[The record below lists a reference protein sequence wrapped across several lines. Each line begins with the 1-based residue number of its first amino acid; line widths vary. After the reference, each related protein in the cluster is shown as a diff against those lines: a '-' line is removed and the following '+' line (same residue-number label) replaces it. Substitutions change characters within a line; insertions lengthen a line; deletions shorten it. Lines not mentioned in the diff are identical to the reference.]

1 MKESILS
8 RISALLGMEKVELAS
23 MKLMDGVTVLEA
35 DAFEPGMEIFIVT
48 QDEQRIALPV
58 GEYELEDGNMLE
70 ITTEGVIAEIK
81 APTAEEEAPTAP
93 GESTEPTTEPMA
105 PMMEEQMSEEGTPSQ
120 PKKVIKSQIEE
131 MLFSKIEE
139 LKAENESLKAQLSEQ
154 PVVEEA
160 PVVEAEAA
168 AKPIS
173 HNPEKQT
180 AVPQFTFGANRK
192 ETTMDRILNKLAN

>member
-35 DAFEPGMEIFIVT
+35 DAFEPGMEVFIVT
-48 QDEQRIALPV
+48 EDEQRIALPV
-58 GEYELEDGNMLE
+58 GEYELEDERILVVA
-70 ITTEGVIAEIK
+70 TEGVIAEIK
-81 APTAEEEAPTAP
+81 MKEEEAPAP
-93 GESTEPTTEPMA
+93 EEAPVAEEPAAEE
-105 PMMEEQMSEEGTPSQ
+105 PMMEEQMSEEGTPAQ

-154 PVVEEA
+154 PVIEEA
-160 PVVEAEAA
+160 PVVEEPA

-180 AVPQFTFGANRK
+180 AAPQFTFGANRK

>member
-35 DAFEPGMEIFIVT
+35 DAFEPGMEVFIVT
-48 QDEQRIALPV
+48 EDEQRIALPV
-58 GEYELEDGNMLE
+58 GEYELEDGRMLVVA
-70 ITTEGVIAEIK
+70 TEGVIAEIK
-81 APTAEEEAPTAP
+81 EKEEEQAPEVEVEVEAPEAPEAEAPMMSEEAPA
-93 GESTEPTTEPMA
+93 A
-105 PMMEEQMSEEGTPSQ
+105 Q
-120 PKKVIKSQIEE
+120 PKKIIKSQVEE

-139 LKAENESLKAQLSEQ
+139 LKAENEALKAQLSEQ

-160 PVVEAEAA
+160 PVIDVEAA

-173 HNPEKQT
+173 HNPEKKT

-192 ETTMDRILNKLAN
+192 ESTMDRILNKLAN

>member
-35 DAFEPGMEIFIVT
+35 DAFEPGMEVFIVT
-48 QDEQRIALPV
+48 EDEQRIALPV
-58 GEYELEDGNMLE
+58 GEYELEDERILVVA
-70 ITTEGVIAEIK
+70 TEGVIAEIK
-81 APTAEEEAPTAP
+81 MKEEEAPAVEEEAP
-93 GESTEPTTEPMA
+93 VAEEPAAEE
-105 PMMEEQMSEEGTPSQ
+105 PMMEEQMSEEGTPAQ

-160 PVVEAEAA
+160 PVVEEPA

-180 AVPQFTFGANRK
+180 AAPQFTFGANRK

>member
-35 DAFEPGMEIFIVT
+35 DAFEPGMEVFIVT
-48 QDEQRIALPV
+48 EDDQRIALPV
-58 GEYELEDGNMLE
+58 GEYELEDERILVVA
-70 ITTEGVIAEIK
+70 TEGVIAEIK
-81 APTAEEEAPTAP
+81 MKEEEAPAVEEEAP
-93 GESTEPTTEPMA
+93 VAEEPAAEE
-105 PMMEEQMSEEGTPSQ
+105 PMMEEQMSEEGTPAQ

-139 LKAENESLKAQLSEQ
+139 LKAENEALKAQLSEQ

-160 PVVEAEAA
+160 PVVEEPA
-168 AKPIS
+168 AKPIA

-180 AVPQFTFGANRK
+180 AAPQFTFGANRK

>member
-35 DAFEPGMEIFIVT
+35 DAFEPGMEVFIVT
-48 QDEQRIALPV
+48 EDEQRIALPV
-58 GEYELEDGNMLE
+58 GEYELEDERILVVA
-70 ITTEGVIAEIK
+70 TEGVIAEIK
-81 APTAEEEAPTAP
+81 MKEEEAPEVEEEAP
-93 GESTEPTTEPMA
+93 VAEEPAAEE
-105 PMMEEQMSEEGTPSQ
+105 PMMEEQMAEEGTPAQ

-160 PVVEAEAA
+160 PVVEEPA

-180 AVPQFTFGANRK
+180 AAPQFTFGANRK

>member
-35 DAFEPGMEIFIVT
+35 DAFEPGMEVFIVT
-48 QDEQRIALPV
+48 EDEQRIALPV
-58 GEYELEDGNMLE
+58 GEYELEDERILVVA
-70 ITTEGVIAEIK
+70 TEGVIAEIK
-81 APTAEEEAPTAP
+81 MKEEEAPAVEEEAP
-93 GESTEPTTEPMA
+93 VAEEPAAEE
-105 PMMEEQMSEEGTPSQ
+105 PMMEEQMSEEATPAQ

-160 PVVEAEAA
+160 PVVEEPA

-180 AVPQFTFGANRK
+180 AAPQFTFGANRK

>member
-35 DAFEPGMEIFIVT
+35 DAFEPGMEVFIVT
-48 QDEQRIALPV
+48 EDEQRIALPV
-58 GEYELEDGNMLE
+58 GEYELEDERILVVA
-70 ITTEGVIAEIK
+70 TEGVIAEIK
-81 APTAEEEAPTAP
+81 MKEEEAPAVEEEAP
-93 GESTEPTTEPMA
+93 VAEDPAAEE
-105 PMMEEQMSEEGTPSQ
+105 PMMEEQMSEEGTPAQ

-180 AVPQFTFGANRK
+180 AAPQFTFGANRK
-192 ETTMDRILNKLAN
+192 ESTMDRILNKLAN

>member
-1 MKESILS
+1 
-8 RISALLGMEKVELAS
+8 
-23 MKLMDGVTVLEA
+23 
-35 DAFEPGMEIFIVT
+35 
-48 QDEQRIALPV
+48 
-58 GEYELEDGNMLE
+58 
-70 ITTEGVIAEIK
+70 
-81 APTAEEEAPTAP
+81 
-93 GESTEPTTEPMA
+93 
-105 PMMEEQMSEEGTPSQ
+105 
-120 PKKVIKSQIEE
+120 

-160 PVVEAEAA
+160 PVVEEPA

-180 AVPQFTFGANRK
+180 AAPQFTFGANRK

>member
-35 DAFEPGMEIFIVT
+35 DAFEPGMEVFIVT
-48 QDEQRIALPV
+48 EDEQRIALPV
-58 GEYELEDGNMLE
+58 GEYELEDERILVVA
-70 ITTEGVIAEIK
+70 TEGVIAEIK
-81 APTAEEEAPTAP
+81 APTAEEEAPTAE
-93 GESTEPTTEPMA
+93 GESTEPATEPEA
-105 PMMEEQMSEEGTPSQ
+105 PMMEEQMSEEGTPAQ

-160 PVVEAEAA
+160 PVVEEPA
-168 AKPIS
+168 AKPIA

-180 AVPQFTFGANRK
+180 AAPQFTFGANRK
-192 ETTMDRILNKLAN
+192 ESTMDRILNKLAN

>member
-1 MKESILS
+1 MK
-8 RISALLGMEKVELAS
+8 
-23 MKLMDGVTVLEA
+23 
-35 DAFEPGMEIFIVT
+35 
-48 QDEQRIALPV
+48 
-58 GEYELEDGNMLE
+58 
-70 ITTEGVIAEIK
+70 
-81 APTAEEEAPTAP
+81 EEEAPAVEEEAP
-93 GESTEPTTEPMA
+93 VAEEPAAEE
-105 PMMEEQMSEEGTPSQ
+105 PMMEEQMSEEGTPAQ

-160 PVVEAEAA
+160 PVVEEPA

-180 AVPQFTFGANRK
+180 AAPQFTFGANRK
-192 ETTMDRILNKLAN
+192 ESTMDRILNKLAN

>member
-35 DAFEPGMEIFIVT
+35 DAFEPGMEVFIVT
-48 QDEQRIALPV
+48 EDEQRIALPV
-58 GEYELEDGNMLE
+58 GEYELEDGNILE
-70 ITTEGVIAEIK
+70 VTTEGVIAEIK
-81 APTAEEEAPTAP
+81 APTAEEEAPTAE
-93 GESTEPTTEPMA
+93 GESTEPATEPEA
-105 PMMEEQMSEEGTPSQ
+105 PMMEEQMSEEGTPAQ

-160 PVVEAEAA
+160 PVVEEPA
-168 AKPIS
+168 AKPIA

-180 AVPQFTFGANRK
+180 AAPQFTFGANRK
-192 ETTMDRILNKLAN
+192 ESTMDRILNKLAN

>member
-35 DAFEPGMEIFIVT
+35 DAFEPGMEVFIVT
-48 QDEQRIALPV
+48 EDEQRIALPV
-58 GEYELEDGNMLE
+58 GEYELEDERILVVA
-70 ITTEGVIAEIK
+70 TEGVIAEIK
-81 APTAEEEAPTAP
+81 MKEEEAPEEAP
-93 GESTEPTTEPMA
+93 VAEEPAAEE
-105 PMMEEQMSEEGTPSQ
+105 PMMEEQMSEEGTTAQ

-180 AVPQFTFGANRK
+180 AAPQFTFGANRK

>member
-35 DAFEPGMEIFIVT
+35 DAFEPGMEVFIVT
-48 QDEQRIALPV
+48 EDEQRIALPV
-58 GEYELEDGNMLE
+58 GEYELEDERILVVA
-70 ITTEGVIAEIK
+70 TEGVIAEIK
-81 APTAEEEAPTAP
+81 MKEEEAPAVEEEAP
-93 GESTEPTTEPMA
+93 VAEEPAAEE
-105 PMMEEQMSEEGTPSQ
+105 PMMEEQMSEEGTPAQ

-160 PVVEAEAA
+160 PVVEEPA
-168 AKPIS
+168 AKPIA

-180 AVPQFTFGANRK
+180 AAPQFTFGANRK
-192 ETTMDRILNKLAN
+192 ESTMDRILNKLAN

>member
-35 DAFEPGMEIFIVT
+35 DAFEPGMEVFIVT
-48 QDEQRIALPV
+48 EDEQRIALPV
-58 GEYELEDGNMLE
+58 GEYELEDGNILE
-70 ITTEGVIAEIK
+70 VTTEGVIAEIK
-81 APTAEEEAPTAP
+81 MKEEEAPAVEEEAP
-93 GESTEPTTEPMA
+93 VAEEPAAEE
-105 PMMEEQMSEEGTPSQ
+105 PMMEEQMSEEGTPAQ

-160 PVVEAEAA
+160 PVVEEPA

-180 AVPQFTFGANRK
+180 AAPQFTFGANRK
-192 ETTMDRILNKLAN
+192 ESTMDRILNKLAN